1 MKQLTLPKKLKV
13 GDNWYSVDIA
23 ETLRDRMMAGEVHYG
38 KRTITLARRSYHGI
52 PLKLSA
58 LHETFWHELVHA
70 ILDSMDRT
78 DLNNDENFV
87 EEFSARLAKAI
98 ASARFG

>member
-1 MKQLTLPKKLKV
+1 MKELTLPKKVKV

-23 ETLRDRMMAGEVHYG
+23 DTMRNRMYAGEVHYA
-38 KRTITLARRSYHGI
+38 KRTITLARKSYHGI

-58 LHETFWHELVHA
+58 LHETFWHELTHA
-70 ILDSMDRT
+70 ILESMDRP

-98 ASARFG
+98 ESARF